1 MVDFEEVE
9 GSEITFGN
17 NDFIQVSR
25 KKAISEDGENLFLS
39 LSRGFF
45 GDESER
51 IWKKNFSI
59 PDDPEVLDEI
69 IEALEKLRQD

>member
-1 MVDFEEVE
+1 MVE
-9 GSEITFGN
+9 GTDVKFRD

-25 KKAISEDGENLFLS
+25 KKAVSEDGENLFIS

-45 GDESER
+45 TEDDER
-51 IWKKNFSI
+51 RWKKNFSI

-69 IEALEKLRQD
+69 IEALKKLRE